1 MSHAAWV
8 NKRKY
13 FENFPRHFAKF
24 QSTID
29 VDDQDLH
36 WLSKSRNFHHY
47 KNSNLLKLFENQ
59 VVGALCNIRILILG
73 GETPEWD
80 VDAGR

>member
-1 MSHAAWV
+1 MSQFISEE
-8 NKRKY
+8 Y
-13 FENFPRHFAKF
+13 LENVPRHFAKF

-29 VDDQDLH
+29 VDDQDLQ

-59 VVGALCNIRILILG
+59 VVEALYNIRILILG
-73 GETPEWD
+73 GENSTLGWD